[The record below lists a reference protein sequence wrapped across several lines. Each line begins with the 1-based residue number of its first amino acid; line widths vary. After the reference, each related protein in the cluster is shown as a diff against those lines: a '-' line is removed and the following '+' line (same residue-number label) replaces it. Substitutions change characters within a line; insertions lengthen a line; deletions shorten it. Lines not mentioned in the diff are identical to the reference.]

1 MTPEHRQKR
10 QSRELKQ
17 TRKGF
22 SIKKRLVTAMCNVP
36 FIRDRGLKN
45 ALDIQIR
52 EFDWQFSKLPDQ
64 ANDLRI
70 LHLSDTHLDGVPGL
84 LEVLKDK
91 IAKLDFDIAV
101 LTGDYRFDKGAF
113 EQKTID
119 PTLDLINFLQTL
131 GPVYAV
137 PGNHD
142 CLDTIEQIEKTG
154 AHILINQ
161 HVDYKGITI
170 AGVDDPH
177 YFETHDLEQALHDV
191 PKENFKLL
199 LAHSPESSRKPTTAK
214 STSTSVVIPMEG
226 KFACPYLA
234 WCTGMP
240 AVRKCTP
247 TATSFTK
254 ASRVSHIEEQA
265 HQTHLFALIAHLR
278 SSFTFS
284 GRLNH

>member
-199 LAHSPESSRKPTTAK
+199 LAHSPEI
-214 STSTSVVIPMEG
+214 IP
-226 KFACPYLA
+226 
-234 WCTGMP
+234 
-240 AVRKCTP
+240 
-247 TATSFTK
+247 
-254 ASRVSHIEEQA
+254 QA
-265 HQTHLFALIAHLR
+265 HHREVDFYLCGHTHGGQVRLPLFGMVHWNARCKKMYADGHFVYESLQGFTHRGTGSSNSPIRFNCPPEIVIHVLR
-278 SSFTFS
+278 KA
-284 GRLNH
+284 